1 MRKIVLDWQRLLG
14 YSSLFL
20 VCLLFLSLFILLWF
34 SGGLEDAWI
43 TLSISQFKSAV
54 FLGLSLFIL
63 VSLPVLL
70 LRFLFYF
77 FYLLYRGRNAGISVL
92 SYQTLFNPL
101 NFLLFP
107 SLLNPQGLACRRRCL
122 WSLTLLILQYGLIF
136 LII

>member
-1 MRKIVLDWQRLLG
+1 MRKIELDWWRLLV
-14 YSSLFL
+14 YSMLFL
-20 VCLLFLSLFILLWF
+20 VCLLFLSIFILLWF
-34 SGGLEDAWI
+34 SGGLEDVWI
-43 TLSISQFKSAV
+43 TLSISQVKSAV
-54 FLGLSLFIL
+54 FLGLSLFIFI
-63 VSLPVLL
+63 SFPILL

-122 WSLTLLILQYGLIF
+122 WSLFFLILLYGLIF
-136 LII
+136 LIV